1 MEAGKCTI
9 KNIKGHTSKATSSNV
24 VALHHITLG
33 DAPYLLE
40 ALKKKKNQNNL
51 SESKSAVDD

>member
-33 DAPYLLE
+33 DAPYLWE
-40 ALKKKKNQNNL
+40 AVKKKNQNNL